1 MVKQAV
7 STGQLLLAI
16 ETARAGLAAFGES
29 LVLRQQL
36 ALALAQTGVLDVA
49 RQVLAELIRT
59 TGKQEETLCLLGRV
73 YKEIWRRSTRPAE
86 AAQALRHAQ
95 ELYSEAYALYH
106 TCYPGINL
114 AFTLAM
120 GGQRVE
126 AEKCARAVADLCRG
140 RLAKAGA
147 TGDGWLL
154 ATLAEAMTHLGEMQA
169 AGETYR
175 RAAALFAGKWR
186 DLSSMRHQAREIL
199 QSRGDEPRALDGCFA
214 LPSVVVFA
222 GHMLDRPGRSQP
234 RFPAHREAEVR
245 RQISQYL
252 DEVKVGFGYCS
263 AACGGDILFCECM
276 LERGAELHLVLAC
289 PVEAFKRQSVN
300 FAGEGWAR
308 RFDNIIAKATSCSI
322 ANPAEVAASES
333 APLSPVTFV
342 YANRIITGLAV
353 VRAQALDLQLNTLAV
368 WDGSPGDGLAG
379 TSSVV
384 AEWMEARRYPYVI
397 APSPPEHTS
406 LAGTW
411 SNLPEAPV
419 PFSRFWGLN
428 ISAMQQDI
436 KAVLFADVVGYSGI
450 GEDQMRP
457 FVTQF
462 MGAVARLIADSKFVP
477 IIAQTWGDALYFA
490 FDGVRDAALFAL
502 DLRDLVVHTP
512 WADHGLPAELGLRIA
527 LHAGPV
533 FICVNP
539 VMRQVLLTGSHV
551 TRAARLEPVTAK
563 GQVYVSQEFAAL
575 CGAEGV
581 SEVAFEYL
589 GHLPIPKDYGA
600 APLYRLERS
609 REV

>member
-1 MVKQAV
+1 
-7 STGQLLLAI
+7 
-16 ETARAGLAAFGES
+16 
-29 LVLRQQL
+29 
-36 ALALAQTGVLDVA
+36 
-49 RQVLAELIRT
+49 VLAELIRT

-126 AEKCARAVADLCRG
+126 AEKCARAVADLCRAQ
-140 RLAKAGA
+140 LAKAGA
-147 TGDGWLL
+147 SGDGWLL
-154 ATLAEAMTHLGEMQA
+154 ATLAEAMTHLGDMQA
-169 AGETYR
+169 AGESYR

-234 RFPAHREAEVR
+234 RFPADREAEVR
-245 RQISQYL
+245 RQIRQYL

-308 RFDNIIAKATSCSI
+308 RFDDIIAKATSCSI

-333 APLSPVTFV
+333 SPLSPVTFV

-406 LAGTW
+406 LAGAW

-462 MGAVARLIADSKFVP
+462 MGTVARLIADSKFVP

-575 CGAEGV
+575 CGAESV

-609 REV
+609 RAA